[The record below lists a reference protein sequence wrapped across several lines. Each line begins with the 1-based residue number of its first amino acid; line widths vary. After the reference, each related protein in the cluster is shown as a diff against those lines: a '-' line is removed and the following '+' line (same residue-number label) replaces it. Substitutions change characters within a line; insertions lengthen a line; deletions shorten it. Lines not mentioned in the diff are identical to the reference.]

1 MSKFLR
7 TRFYRKPLM
16 AAFFQFDKVTVQ
28 DWASADLLFLIKKT
42 VWVSTKKVCRSVQ
55 GTLYY

>member
-1 MSKFLR
+1 
-7 TRFYRKPLM
+7 M

-28 DWASADLLFLIKKT
+28 DWASANLLFLIKKT